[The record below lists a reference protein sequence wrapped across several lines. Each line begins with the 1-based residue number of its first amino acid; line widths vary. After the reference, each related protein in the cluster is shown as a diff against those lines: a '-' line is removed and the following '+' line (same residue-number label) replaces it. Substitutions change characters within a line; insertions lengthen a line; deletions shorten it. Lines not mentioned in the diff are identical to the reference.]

1 MKLKLTSSD
10 VDGASVVAL
19 DGRIM
24 LGEESEALREKV
36 KSLIAE
42 GNKNIVLNMDHMEY
56 IDSTGLGILVSL
68 HVSARAQG
76 GTLKLSNLGPRFHEI
91 LRITKLVKVFEVCNT
106 EAAAV
111 ASFSR

>member
-1 MKLKLTSSD
+1 MKLKLTSSE

-24 LGEESEALREKV
+24 LGEESDALREKV

-68 HVSARAQG
+68 HVSARARG

>member
-1 MKLKLTSSD
+1 MALKMTDSETN
-10 VDGASVVAL
+10 GTSVVTL

-36 KSLIAE
+36 KSLIAV
-42 GNKNIVLNMDHMEY
+42 GNKNIVLNMDHIEY

-76 GTLKLSNLGPRFHEI
+76 GTLKLSNIGPRFHEI
-91 LRITKLVKVFEVCNT
+91 LRITKLVKVFEVYNT
-106 EAAAV
+106 EAVAAV
-111 ASFSR
+111 AS